1 MSAHSFLEVLYML
14 NEQQITRLLYRLQ
27 DPVLEASLEETEGI
41 LEVQVL
47 KETANI
53 KIALADPAIET
64 DHFVH
69 NIEELLTQ
77 FGVNEINIELEYL
90 PAAVIDRIFQAR
102 DNILSETSET
112 KFLAIASGKGGVGKS
127 TVSANLA
134 VALAKQGKK
143 VGLLDADIYGFSI
156 PVLLGTTESPRKEN
170 GQIIPVE
177 TQGIQMISMDFF
189 VEPGEP
195 VIWRGPML
203 GKMIKMFL
211 EEVRW
216 GKLDYLLIDLPP
228 GTGDVALDIHTLIPK
243 CNELIVTTPHYAAAS
258 VASRAGYMAAK
269 NNHKIIGVIENMSY
283 LTLADGQVLKVFGQ
297 GGGEKVAA
305 DLETQLLIQMP
316 IEQPEPNANGYISA
330 VFDPSSTSGK
340 AYKTLAEKIIP
351 YLS

>member
-1 MSAHSFLEVLYML
+1 ML

-228 GTGDVALDIHTLIPK
+228 GTGDVALDIHSLIPK

>member
-1 MSAHSFLEVLYML
+1 ML

-243 CNELIVTTPHYAAAS
+243 CNDLIVTTPHYAAAS

-316 IEQPEPNANGYISA
+316 IEQPEPNENGYISA

>member
-1 MSAHSFLEVLYML
+1 ML

-189 VEPGEP
+189 VESGEP

-283 LTLADGQVLKVFGQ
+283 LTLADRQVLKVFGQ

>member
-1 MSAHSFLEVLYML
+1 ML

-53 KIALADPAIET
+53 KIALADPAIKT

-189 VEPGEP
+189 VESGEP

-283 LTLADGQVLKVFGQ
+283 LTLADEQVLKVFGQ

>member
-1 MSAHSFLEVLYML
+1 ML

-90 PAAVIDRIFQAR
+90 PAEVIDRIFQAR

-189 VEPGEP
+189 VESGEP

-316 IEQPEPNANGYISA
+316 IEQPKPNANGYISA

>member
-1 MSAHSFLEVLYML
+1 ML

-189 VEPGEP
+189 VESGEP

-316 IEQPEPNANGYISA
+316 IEQPKPNANGYISA

>member
-1 MSAHSFLEVLYML
+1 ML

-41 LEVQVL
+41 LEVQVHE
-47 KETANI
+47 ETTNI

-102 DNILSETSET
+102 DNILSETSKT

-127 TVSANLA
+127 TVAANLA
-134 VALAKQGKK
+134 IALANQGKK

-156 PVLLGTTESPRKEN
+156 PVLLGTTESPHKEN
-170 GQIIPVE
+170 GQIIPVK
-177 TQGIQMISMDFF
+177 TNGIQMISMDFF
-189 VEPGEP
+189 VESGEP

-216 GKLDYLLIDLPP
+216 GDLDYLLIDLPP
-228 GTGDVALDIHTLIPK
+228 GTGDVALDIHTLIPR
-243 CNELIVTTPHYAAAS
+243 CNELIVTTPHFAAAS
-258 VASRAGYMAAK
+258 VASRAGYMATK
-269 NNHKIIGVIENMSY
+269 NNHNIIGVIENMSY
-283 LTLADGQVLKVFGQ
+283 LTLDDGQTLKIFGQ

-305 DLETQLLIQMP
+305 DLETQLLIQLP
-316 IEQPEPNANGYISA
+316 IEQPNFNEKGYTAAIYS
-330 VFDPSSTSGK
+330 PSSSAGN
-340 AYKTLAEKIIP
+340 AFKTLAEKIIP
-351 YLS
+351 YLL

>member
-1 MSAHSFLEVLYML
+1 ML

-351 YLS
+351 

>member
-1 MSAHSFLEVLYML
+1 ML

-297 GGGEKVAA
+297 GGGGKVAA

>member
-1 MSAHSFLEVLYML
+1 ML

-216 GKLDYLLIDLPP
+216 GNLDYLLIDLPP

>member
-1 MSAHSFLEVLYML
+1 ML

-27 DPVLEASLEETEGI
+27 DPVLEASLEETEGV

-47 KETANI
+47 EETANI
-53 KIALADPAIET
+53 KIALADPAVET

-102 DNILSETSET
+102 DNILSEASET

-134 VALAKQGKK
+134 IALAQQGKK

-189 VEPGEP
+189 VEQGEP

-283 LTLADGQVLKVFGQ
+283 LTLAEGQVLKVFGQ

-316 IEQPEPNANGYISA
+316 IEQPEPNENGYISA

>member
-1 MSAHSFLEVLYML
+1 ML

-27 DPVLEASLEETEGI
+27 DPVLEASLEETEGV

-47 KETANI
+47 EETANI
-53 KIALADPAIET
+53 KIALADPAVET

-102 DNILSETSET
+102 DNILSEASET

-134 VALAKQGKK
+134 IALAQQGKK

-156 PVLLGTTESPRKEN
+156 PVLLGTTQSPRKEN

-177 TQGIQMISMDFF
+177 THGIQMISMDFF
-189 VEPGEP
+189 VEQGEP

-203 GKMIKMFL
+203 GKMIKIFL

-305 DLETQLLIQMP
+305 DLETQLLIQLP
-316 IEQPEPNANGYISA
+316 IEQPEPNGNGYVSA
-330 VFDPSSTSGK
+330 LFDSSSTSGK

>member
-1 MSAHSFLEVLYML
+1 ML

-90 PAAVIDRIFQAR
+90 PAAVIDRIFQAK

-258 VASRAGYMAAK
+258 VASRAGYMAAR

>member
-1 MSAHSFLEVLYML
+1 ML

-127 TVSANLA
+127 TLSANLA

>member
-1 MSAHSFLEVLYML
+1 ML

-195 VIWRGPML
+195 VIWRGPVL

>member
-1 MSAHSFLEVLYML
+1 ML

-340 AYKTLAEKIIP
+340 VYKTLAEKIIP

>member
-1 MSAHSFLEVLYML
+1 ML

-156 PVLLGTTESPRKEN
+156 PVLLGTTEFPRKEN

>member
-1 MSAHSFLEVLYML
+1 ML

-170 GQIIPVE
+170 GQIISVE

-189 VEPGEP
+189 VESGEP

>member
-1 MSAHSFLEVLYML
+1 ML

-102 DNILSETSET
+102 DNILSETSKT

-189 VEPGEP
+189 VESGEP

-316 IEQPEPNANGYISA
+316 IEQPKPNANGYISA

>member
-1 MSAHSFLEVLYML
+1 ML

-189 VEPGEP
+189 VESGEP

-330 VFDPSSTSGK
+330 VFGPSSTSGK

>member
-1 MSAHSFLEVLYML
+1 ML

-102 DNILSETSET
+102 DNILSETSKT

>member
-1 MSAHSFLEVLYML
+1 ML

-102 DNILSETSET
+102 DTMLSETSET

>member
-1 MSAHSFLEVLYML
+1 ML

-47 KETANI
+47 KGTANI

>member
-1 MSAHSFLEVLYML
+1 ML

-177 TQGIQMISMDFF
+177 TQGIQMISMGFF

>member
-1 MSAHSFLEVLYML
+1 ML

-77 FGVNEINIELEYL
+77 FGVSEINIELEYL

-228 GTGDVALDIHTLIPK
+228 GTGDVALDIHSLIPK

>member
-1 MSAHSFLEVLYML
+1 ML

-305 DLETQLLIQMP
+305 ELETQLLIQMP
-316 IEQPEPNANGYISA
+316 TEQPEPNANGYISA

>member
-1 MSAHSFLEVLYML
+1 ML

-69 NIEELLTQ
+69 NIEELFTQ

-189 VEPGEP
+189 VESGEP

>member
-1 MSAHSFLEVLYML
+1 ML

-77 FGVNEINIELEYL
+77 FGVSEINIELEYL

-316 IEQPEPNANGYISA
+316 IEQPEPNENGYISA
-330 VFDPSSTSGK
+330 VFNPSSTSGK

>member
-1 MSAHSFLEVLYML
+1 ML

-316 IEQPEPNANGYISA
+316 IEQPEPNTNGYISA
-330 VFDPSSTSGK
+330 VFGPSSTSGK

>member
-1 MSAHSFLEVLYML
+1 ML

-112 KFLAIASGKGGVGKS
+112 QFLAIASGKGGVGKS

-316 IEQPEPNANGYISA
+316 IEQPEPNVNGYISA

>member
-1 MSAHSFLEVLYML
+1 ML

-47 KETANI
+47 KETVNI
-53 KIALADPAIET
+53 KIALADPTIET

>member
-1 MSAHSFLEVLYML
+1 ML

-189 VEPGEP
+189 VESGEP

-297 GGGEKVAA
+297 SGGEKVAA

>member
-1 MSAHSFLEVLYML
+1 ML

-283 LTLADGQVLKVFGQ
+283 LTLGDGQVLKVFGQ

>member
-1 MSAHSFLEVLYML
+1 ML

-47 KETANI
+47 KEIANI

>member
-1 MSAHSFLEVLYML
+1 ML

-216 GKLDYLLIDLPP
+216 GKIDYLLIDLPP

-316 IEQPEPNANGYISA
+316 IEQPEPNENGYISA

>member
-1 MSAHSFLEVLYML
+1 ML

-189 VEPGEP
+189 VESGEP

-340 AYKTLAEKIIP
+340 TYKTLAEKIIP